1 MAKINRTVKI
11 SAAVCMLPSLPTKN
25 GCGPVAFGRVPV
37 RLGAI
42 RNKLGRATKT
52 RNVFFAGLILSPDK
66 RKRSQCFTRGGIP
79 APFGRFVFHNVSS
92 VACCVLSVKGKRST
106 WFNLF
111 RFTL

>member
-1 MAKINRTVKI
+1 
-11 SAAVCMLPSLPTKN
+11 MLPSLPTN
-25 GCGPVAFGRVPV
+25 NSCRPVAFGRVPV

-52 RNVFFAGLILSPDK
+52 RNVFFAGRILSPDK

-79 APFGRFVFHNVSS
+79 APFGRFVFHNVAS
-92 VACCVLSVKGKRST
+92 VACCVLTVKEKRSK
-106 WFNLF
+106 WINLF